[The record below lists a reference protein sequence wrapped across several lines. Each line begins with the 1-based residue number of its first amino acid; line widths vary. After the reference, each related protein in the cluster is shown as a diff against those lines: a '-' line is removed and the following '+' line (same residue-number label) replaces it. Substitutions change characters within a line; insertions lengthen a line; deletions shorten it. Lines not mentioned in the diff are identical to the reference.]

1 MHCYPTRVTAED
13 LSRRRPR
20 LGLIAP
26 ASDILI
32 ERDFWRMGLAAEVDI
47 FTTRIPLDMP
57 LTPVTLARLADGIG
71 GAMERLLPEE
81 TLDAVIFG
89 CTAGSAVI
97 GPENVAARVHAQRPG
112 LAVTN
117 PATAAVAALRHLGA
131 RRLAFVAPYTP
142 DVAERTA
149 DIFRA
154 AGITLAD
161 ARCLGLLTDAE
172 IAVPGPAHYR
182 AVLAGMELSGAD
194 AIFLSCTTSRAL
206 DAIGMIEAATGLPV
220 VTSNQ
225 ASFWHALR
233 LIGQARPVPG
243 FGRLLAAG

>member
-1 MHCYPTRVTAED
+1 MRIFPTEVSNDD
-13 LSRRRPR
+13 LARRRPR

-32 ERDFWRMGLAAEVDI
+32 ERDFWRMGFAVGVDI
-47 FTTRIPLDMP
+47 FTTRIPLEMP

-81 TLDAVIFG
+81 NLDAVIFG
-89 CTAGSAVI
+89 CTSGSAVI
-97 GPENVAARVHAQRPG
+97 GPENVAAKVHAQRPG
-112 LAVTN
+112 IAVTN
-117 PATAAVAALRHLGA
+117 PATGAVAALRHLGA
-131 RRLAFVAPYTP
+131 SRLAFVAPYTP

-149 DIFRA
+149 DIFRG
-154 AGITLAD
+154 AGITITD
-161 ARCLGLLTDAE
+161 ACCLGLLTDAE
-172 IAVPGPAHYR
+172 IAIPGPDHYR
-182 AVLAGMELSGAD
+182 AALAQMDLSKAD

-206 DAIGMIEAATGLPV
+206 DAIEALEASTGLPV

-225 ASFWHALR
+225 ASFWHALT

-243 FGRLLAAG
+243 FGRLLA

>member
-1 MHCYPTRVTAED
+1 MQIFPTKIAEGD
-13 LSRRRPR
+13 LARRRPR

-32 ERDFWRMGLAAEVDI
+32 ERDFWRMGLAAGVDI
-47 FTTRIPLDMP
+47 FTTRIPLEMP

-81 TLDAVIFG
+81 NLDAVIFG
-89 CTAGSAVI
+89 CTSGSAVI
-97 GPENVAARVHAQRPG
+97 GPENVAARVHAQRKG
-112 LAVTN
+112 IAVTN

-131 RRLAFVAPYTP
+131 SRLAFVAPYTA

-149 DIFRA
+149 DIFRS
-154 AGITLAD
+154 AGITIAD

-172 IAVPGPAHYR
+172 IAIPGPDHYS
-182 AVLAGMELSGAD
+182 AVLGQMDLSGAD

-206 DAIGMIEAATGLPV
+206 DAITTLEAATGLPV
-220 VTSNQ
+220 ITSNQ
-225 ASFWHALR
+225 ASFWHALQ
-233 LIGQARPVPG
+233 LAGQAGVVPA
-243 FGRLLAAG
+243 FGRLLT